1 LWWEAKRSA
10 RAAVERYAADAFPFS
25 GGRGVL
31 GRMAHAMERVPED
44 FRGMVGRRFRRQARA
59 GSVRAAVADMLAQPQ
74 RFITESDL
82 HAQSTEDEIDRAAAD
97 AAMVCK
103 AQCERW
109 GIGAA
114 GSPYSRPERRALVAA
129 LAAGYGLPV
138 ADEWTDE
145 GIAARLADVAL
156 LRRAFRRH
164 VDRLYEALMREA
176 GRVHRRGELF
186 VTDRTLSR
194 VRERRRRNAEVLAQC
209 VLFDDAAGEYMTDAD
224 GVLVTVADVA
234 AASIANPAKRRAELM
249 TRMVG
254 FERVAALHDHRAVFL
269 TVTCP
274 SAWHRVSDKGR
285 RRAGWNGSTPR
296 EAQAYLLRV
305 WARVRAA
312 WGRMGVAPYGF
323 RVAEP
328 HHDGTPHWH
337 FVLFM
342 PADRMDAALEVF
354 RAHALAEAPDEAGA
368 RDHRFTAK
376 AIDEGQ
382 GGATA
387 YVAKYI
393 AKNIDGHRVE
403 GHDEASAEDA
413 NRGNDAG
420 NAERVLAWASRWG
433 IRQFQQ
439 VGGPSVT
446 VWRELRRLREPVDG
460 QGDLFEAARAA
471 ADEGNWLAFVDA
483 MGGPVLPRADRPI
496 RIAKVQAPT
505 AGKYGES
512 RLVVQGVCT
521 WAPVRDGIV
530 VLWKRVVAITR
541 ERAWRIEHST
551 GRERVRAIDFG
562 ERSATARALGPV
574 SITVRSGRSGM
585 AGAPAG
591 SDAIGPE
598 FPPREGL
605 PDPPR
610 VVH

>member
-1 LWWEAKRSA
+1 MKKIKTPMAIKRK
-10 RAAVERYAADAFPFS
+10 
-25 GGRGVL
+25 
-31 GRMAHAMERVPED
+31 
-44 FRGMVGRRFRRQARA
+44 
-59 GSVRAAVADMLAQPQ
+59 
-74 RFITESDL
+74 I
-82 HAQSTEDEIDRAAAD
+82 
-97 AAMVCK
+97 
-103 AQCERW
+103 
-109 GIGAA
+109 
-114 GSPYSRPERRALVAA
+114 
-129 LAAGYGLPV
+129 
-138 ADEWTDE
+138 
-145 GIAARLADVAL
+145 
-156 LRRAFRRH
+156 
-164 VDRLYEALMREA
+164 
-176 GRVHRRGELF
+176 
-186 VTDRTLSR
+186 
-194 VRERRRRNAEVLAQC
+194 
-209 VLFDDAAGEYMTDAD
+209 
-224 GVLVTVADVA
+224 
-234 AASIANPAKRRAELM
+234 
-249 TRMVG
+249 
-254 FERVAALHDHRAVFL
+254 
-269 TVTCP
+269 
-274 SAWHRVSDKGR
+274 
-285 RRAGWNGSTPR
+285 
-296 EAQAYLLRV
+296 
-305 WARVRAA
+305 
-312 WGRMGVAPYGF
+312 
-323 RVAEP
+323 
-328 HHDGTPHWH
+328 
-337 FVLFM
+337 
-342 PADRMDAALEVF
+342 
-354 RAHALAEAPDEAGA
+354 
-368 RDHRFTAK
+368 
-376 AIDEGQ
+376 
-382 GGATA
+382 
-387 YVAKYI
+387 
-393 AKNIDGHRVE
+393 
-403 GHDEASAEDA
+403 
-413 NRGNDAG
+413 
-420 NAERVLAWASRWG
+420 WG